1 MKIKIALKC
10 SILFLGLL
18 LAGCSANNGEEEEL
32 QARNETGNSRYG
44 GLFKMN
50 ITEEIRSIYPHNM
63 VDASAF
69 NIMNQVYEG
78 LMRINPATN
87 ELETALAEKYQV
99 SSDGKTYTFTLRKG
113 IYFHDDPIFKENTG
127 REVKAAD
134 VVYCFTKLC
143 EPSPRNQLYA
153 FVIDLISGA
162 RRHYES
168 GGKTG
173 VAGLRVIDE
182 YTLEIELEYPAPT
195 FLSILTH
202 PCSWIFPKELDNY
215 GNDAE
220 SWCIGTG
227 PFKGRIIKVNDV
239 VILERN
245 KKYWA
250 RDESGNQLPYVD
262 AVRCNF
268 VSDESEQ
275 LELFFEGNLDLVMKL
290 PFENVASLEND
301 LENKGETA
309 GYDILTIPGLRVEYY
324 GFQHRSDLFGDKRV
338 RRAMNYAVDR
348 SYLVDSIL
356 MGYGTAANHG
366 FVPPAMPHFDAGAV
380 PGFEY
385 QPEMAQQLMSEAGFP
400 DGKGFPVLTL
410 QLNDGSNTSIEV
422 AEAVQKMLTNNLN
435 ITVELSV
442 LRRDL
447 HYDQIEQGNVLFWR
461 DGWIA
466 DYPDPENFLKLF
478 HGKLVPDDSVKASY
492 LNTVRFKNT
501 NFDNYFE
508 ASLRNSD
515 IEQRMETYQRADQI
529 LIEQAAMMP
538 LYYEKWVWLVK
549 NNIENL
555 EVGSMGVLDLRKV
568 YKSESTPGSAAAE

>member
-1 MKIKIALKC
+1 MKIKIAQKC

-18 LAGCSANNGEEEEL
+18 LAGCSANSGEEQEL
-32 QARNETGNSRYG
+32 RTRNETGNSRYG

-113 IYFHDDPIFKENTG
+113 IYFHDDPIFKENAG

-168 GGKTG
+168 GGETG

-215 GNDAE
+215 GSDAE

-275 LELFFEGNLDLVMKL
+275 LELFFEGNLDLVMKV

-356 MGYGTAANHG
+356 MGYGTSANHG

-385 QPEMAQQLMSEAGFP
+385 QPEMAQQLMREAGFP
-400 DGKGFPVLTL
+400 NGKGFPVLTL

-422 AEAVQKMLTNNLN
+422 AEAVQKMLTDNLN

-442 LRRDL
+442 LPRDL

-515 IEQRMETYQRADQI
+515 IDQRMQTYQRADQI

-568 YKSESTPGSAAAE
+568 YKSETIPGDAATE

>member
-1 MKIKIALKC
+1 MKIKIAQRC
-10 SILFLGLL
+10 SILFLVLL
-18 LAGCSANNGEEEEL
+18 LAGCSANSGEEGEAQTEL
-32 QARNETGNSRYG
+32 ESDRYG

-69 NIMNQVYEG
+69 NMMNQVYEG
-78 LMRINPATN
+78 LLRINPSTN
-87 ELETALAEKYQV
+87 EIETALAEKYRV
-99 SSDGKTYTFTLRKG
+99 SSDGKTYTFELRKG
-113 IYFHDDPIFKENTG
+113 VYFHDDPIFKDNGG

-143 EPSPRNQLYA
+143 EPSERNQLYA
-153 FVIDLISGA
+153 FVVDLISGA

-168 GGKTG
+168 EGKTG
-173 VAGLRVIDE
+173 VSGLRVIDE

-202 PCSWIFPKELDNY
+202 PCSWIFPRELDNY
-215 GNDAE
+215 GSDAN

-227 PFKGRIIKVNDV
+227 PFKARIIKVNDV

-245 KKYWA
+245 KRYWA

-275 LELFFEGNLDLVMKL
+275 LELFFNGNLDLVMKV
-290 PFENVASLEND
+290 PFEEVASLED
-301 LENKGETA
+301 HIEKTENA
-309 GYDILTIPGLRVEYY
+309 GYKILTIPGLRVEYY

-338 RRAMNYAVDR
+338 RRAINYAVDR
-348 SYLVDSIL
+348 TYLVDSIL
-356 MGYGTAANHG
+356 RGYGTAANHG
-366 FVPPAMPHFDAGAV
+366 FVPPAMPHYDASEV
-380 PGFEY
+380 SGFVY
-385 QPEMAQQLMSEAGFP
+385 QPKLAQELMEEAGFAN
-400 DGKGFPVLTL
+400 GAGFPVLTL

-422 AEAVQKMLTNNLN
+422 AEAVQRMLTENLN

-442 LRRDL
+442 LPRDL
-447 HYDQIEQGNVLFWR
+447 HYDQVEQGNVSFWR

-508 ASLRNSD
+508 ASLRNPNT
-515 IEQRMETYQRADQI
+515 EQRMQTYQRADQI

-549 NNIENL
+549 DNIENL
-555 EVGSMGVLDLRKV
+555 DVGSMGVLDLRKV
-568 YKSESTPGSAAAE
+568 YKSQTKPGVALKE